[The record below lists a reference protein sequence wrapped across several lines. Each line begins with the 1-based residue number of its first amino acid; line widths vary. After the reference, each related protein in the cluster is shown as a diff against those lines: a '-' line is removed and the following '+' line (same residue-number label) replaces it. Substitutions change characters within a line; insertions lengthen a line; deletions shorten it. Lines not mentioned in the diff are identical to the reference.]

1 MVLVLLSW
9 MILLMRGVI
18 RCCIYFF
25 N

>member
-9 MILLMRGVI
+9 MILLIRGVI